1 MMIRLG
7 DLVELDQTHSQDA
20 AIVLDL
26 GLLNHNLVSAF
37 TPTQASVKILK
48 RLTQVVLPGV
58 PPEQRAMNWFGSYG
72 SGKSHLGV
80 LIGQLLRDG
89 AHTPEFALFLR
100 KLENFGEQ
108 ALAKELQQVFLPPPQ
123 TDQADPD
130 ARPYLLVPLYAS
142 QTPSLQAKLLEGLY
156 KAIKN
161 QIKVDPALTL
171 EAILPRTEYEAA
183 YHRFEEIVQNAPHYQ
198 NAALSDWQL
207 EADYFTTEEMALG
220 LKHYEPLA
228 LKTFCLWH
236 QRVCHGAKFRP
247 VDTDGKN
254 VVEAYK
260 EAGQN
265 LATRYHYGGIAVIWD
280 ELGHAL
286 EDLMRTPERN
296 AVEEIIEL
304 QRFVETTC
312 QPNLGH
318 LLFLGLT
325 HVSLAEYGARSEAPQ
340 DVRDRLK
347 TIEGRF
353 TSLKVE
359 LKPSESEGYHLLGAQ
374 RSWTEKGQ
382 TYLAQSHTAIDSLAA
397 VCGKLPLFQ
406 NMTQDLP
413 KIIRDCYPLH
423 VITAAAL
430 FAIST
435 RYAQATRTAFTFF
448 RDLNGQTFERSIS
461 EAGLFR
467 HELIRLPE
475 LIDYYGDK
483 MEKEASGMMEM
494 YRRAVAEVRAKGDA
508 CETKVHILG
517 VLLFSKVLGEHFQ
530 ATETFIAAALFD
542 EKLNQSTI
550 ETLQKDLVWLKNAGI
565 IWKNKVT
572 DLWSLAGEAWVDPES
587 LIKEKQQ
594 SITLSETATLFT
606 QYPDMRDDLLPLL
619 GKHDLEPSRCGIV
632 RCYSVDLLTSP
643 FKMPITQSD
652 NLSKA
657 AQVFLVMAKDSEAA
671 IQAQQVC
678 QTVSFQQVYYWIPR
692 EGTRRL
698 NDKLRRYVAIELLL
712 KQKTHGEGLKR
723 QFEARWEENRQAL
736 THQMSELFGRQG
748 LVSGRAQ
755 IFRAGEDTQLSC
767 TSWHDF
773 RIFLTQAVHQEYPSE
788 IYVCSMGL
796 NGVDD
801 ETYTSHSKVI
811 DIVHKILNFDNNSA
825 YQNDLLGEK
834 ETSQTASIIDG
845 ILGQYA
851 NQLFIERE
859 NGWDIKTVEE
869 TKGAVHD
876 VLSLIRNELLRKREK
891 PYKIS
896 ELRKKLMK
904 PPYGLPPSAYAILT
918 AVALRKDIKR
928 LAWVNLKT
936 NEPFEKTLA
945 KAFTANN
952 TFEIRLQDFGKKQL
966 LILRLL
972 AEILKISRLPKTDDN
987 EYARQAVQTLRQF
1000 IKELPDTVKEASKL
1014 DDKARQLAKFFRA
1027 VGKTPHDIA
1036 DFLIQLTDIQT
1047 EQKSDFGAL
1056 NNYPQTRQQLAEI
1069 IHAFEKIKNERLHAL
1084 RQVLREHVPE
1094 SITERAVLLEQLHNV
1109 GTRQA
1114 MNLAQVIGTEAI
1126 NESMIERLVQDVLH
1140 KGFDQCSEI
1149 EIGQLIGELKALFEN
1164 ARKPRQAAPI
1174 AQPSVQPPQQR
1185 PVLANLY
1192 RVVAEPTFDPDT
1204 LKVINDLREV
1214 IAAYQPRLDKKR
1226 LLTAIQQVYAEIDK
1240 LPL

>member
-1 MMIRLG
+1 MIRLG
-7 DLVELDQTHSQDA
+7 DLVELDKTHSQDA
-20 AIVLDL
+20 AIVLDM

-37 TPTQASVKILK
+37 TPTQASVNILK
-48 RLTQVVLPGV
+48 RLVRVVLPGV

-89 AHTPEFALFLR
+89 AHTAEFAGFLR
-100 KLENFGEQ
+100 KLENFGENE
-108 ALAKELQQVFLPPPQ
+108 LAEELRRVFLPL
-123 TDQADPD
+123 TDPD

-161 QIKVDPALTL
+161 QVKVHPALTL

-198 NAALSDWQL
+198 NAELSDWQL

-220 LKHYEPLA
+220 LKHYQPLA

-265 LATRYHYGGIAVIWD
+265 LATQYHYGGIAVIWD

-318 LLFLGLT
+318 VLFLGLT

-374 RSWTEKGQ
+374 RSWTERGH

-406 NMTQDLP
+406 NMSQDLP

-467 HELIRLPE
+467 RELIRLPE
-475 LIDYYGDK
+475 LIEYYGDK

-494 YRRAVAEVRAKGDA
+494 YRRAIAEVRAKGDE
-508 CETKVHILG
+508 CEKKVNIIG
-517 VLLFSKVLGEHFQ
+517 VLLLSKVLGEHFQ
-530 ATETFIAAALFD
+530 ATETFIAAALWD

-550 ETLQKDLVWLKNAGI
+550 ETLQKELVWLKEAGL
-565 IWKNKVT
+565 IWKNEVT
-572 DLWSLAGEAWVDPES
+572 ELWSLAGEAWVDPES
-587 LIKEKQQ
+587 LIKEKQD
-594 SITLSETATLFT
+594 SITLSETWALFT

-619 GKHDLEPSRCGIV
+619 GKHDIEPSRCGIV
-632 RCYSVDLLTSP
+632 RSYSVDLLTSP
-643 FKMPITQSD
+643 FKMSSTQLD
-652 NLSKA
+652 NPSKA

-678 QTVSFQQVYYWIPR
+678 QTVSFHQVYYWIPR
-692 EGTRRL
+692 EGTQRL
-698 NDKLRRYVAIELLL
+698 NDKLRRYVAIEELL
-712 KQKTHGEGLKR
+712 KQKTDGEGLKR

-748 LVSGRAQ
+748 LVSGRAH
-755 IFRAGEDTQLSC
+755 IFRAGEDTPLTC
-767 TSWHDF
+767 KSWHDF

-796 NGVDD
+796 NNVDD
-801 ETYTSHSKVI
+801 EIYTSHSKVI
-811 DIVHKILNFDNNSA
+811 DVVHKILNFDNNVA

-834 ETSQTASIIDG
+834 ETSQTAAIIDG

-859 NGWDIKTVEE
+859 NGWDIKTVDE
-869 TKGAVHD
+869 TKGAMYD
-876 VLSLIRNELLRKREK
+876 ILSLIRNELLRKREK

-896 ELRKKLMK
+896 ELRKKLLK

-945 KAFTANN
+945 KAFTANS
-952 TFEIRLQDFGKKQL
+952 TLEIRLQDFAKKQL
-966 LILRLL
+966 LILSLL
-972 AEILKISRLPKTDDN
+972 AEVLNVSRLQKTDDN
-987 EYARQAVQTLRQF
+987 DYAREAVQTLRQF
-1000 IKELPDTVKEASKL
+1000 IKQLPDTVKEAPKL
-1014 DDKARQLAKFFRA
+1014 DDKARQLAKFFRI
-1027 VGKTPHDIA
+1027 VGKTPHDLA
-1036 DFLIQLTDIQT
+1036 DLLIQLTDIQT
-1047 EQKSDFGAL
+1047 EQKSDFGAM
-1056 NNYPQTRQQLAEI
+1056 NNYPQTQQQLAEI

-1084 RQVLREHVPE
+1084 RQVLREQVPE
-1094 SITERAVLLEQLHNV
+1094 SITEREVLLEQLHNV
-1109 GTRQA
+1109 GTIQA
-1114 MNLAQVIGTEAI
+1114 MNLAEVIGTEAI
-1126 NESMIERLVQDVLH
+1126 NESMIERIVQNVLH
-1140 KGFDQCSEI
+1140 KAFDQCSEI

-1164 ARKPRQAAPI
+1164 SRKPRQPAPI
-1174 AQPSVQPPQQR
+1174 PQPSVQPPLPQQR
-1185 PVLANLY
+1185 PASVNLY
-1192 RVVAEPTFDPDT
+1192 RIAEPTLDPDT
-1204 LKVINDLREV
+1204 LNVLKELREV

-1226 LLTAIQQVYAEIDK
+1226 MLTAIQQLYAEIER
-1240 LPL
+1240 LSL